1 MTSDDFFWLLGLT
14 VHICHWEI
22 LIVIFGPDDGFSM
35 ERTGAEGEE
44 DWEEEDDVDQA
55 EVQRRIERLER
66 EQWLREQVGFMVCR
80 FFLHTHM
87 KEVALMEKYT
97 FGKKKSVMVFTKFC

>member
-1 MTSDDFFWLLGLT
+1 
-14 VHICHWEI
+14 
-22 LIVIFGPDDGFSM
+22 M

-44 DWEEEDDVDQA
+44 DWEEEDDGDQA

-66 EQWLREQVGFMVCR
+66 EQWLREQVGFMVCS
-80 FFLHTHM
+80 FFAHTHM

-97 FGKKKSVMVFTKFC
+97 FEKN

>member
-1 MTSDDFFWLLGLT
+1 
-14 VHICHWEI
+14 
-22 LIVIFGPDDGFSM
+22 M

-66 EQWLREQVGFMVCR
+66 EQWLREQVGFMVCS
-80 FFLHTHM
+80 FFCAHT
-87 KEVALMEKYT
+87 
-97 FGKKKSVMVFTKFC
+97 

>member
-66 EQWLREQVGFMVCR
+66 EQWLREQVGFMVCS
-80 FFLHTHM
+80 FFCAHTWRRWH
-87 KEVALMEKYT
+87 
-97 FGKKKSVMVFTKFC
+97 

>member
-1 MTSDDFFWLLGLT
+1 
-14 VHICHWEI
+14 
-22 LIVIFGPDDGFSM
+22 M

-66 EQWLREQVGFMVCR
+66 EQWLREQVGFMVCS
-80 FFLHTHM
+80 FMVYTH
-87 KEVALMEKYT
+87 EGGGT
-97 FGKKKSVMVFTKFC
+97 NGKIYI

>member
-1 MTSDDFFWLLGLT
+1 
-14 VHICHWEI
+14 
-22 LIVIFGPDDGFSM
+22 M

-44 DWEEEDDVDQA
+44 DWEEDDDVDQA

-66 EQWLREQVGFMVCR
+66 EQWLREQVGFMVCS
-80 FFLHTHM
+80 FLHTHM

-97 FGKKKSVMVFTKFC
+97 FESVMIFAKCC

>member
-1 MTSDDFFWLLGLT
+1 MTSDDFFLIMGLT

-55 EVQRRIERLER
+55 EVQRRRERLER
-66 EQWLREQVGFMVCR
+66 EQWLREQVGFMVCS
-80 FFLHTHM
+80 FFAHTH
-87 KEVALMEKYT
+87 EGGGT
-97 FGKKKSVMVFTKFC
+97 NGKIYIWRKKSVMVFAKFC